1 MHITKYRFR
10 MLNEVIINKTWKKLM
25 KDMNKNSNII
35 NMSDFLIKDNI
46 TEFNLNFSAN
56 TMKFNL

>member
-25 KDMNKNSNII
+25 KDMNKSSNII

-56 TMKFNL
+56 TMEFNL